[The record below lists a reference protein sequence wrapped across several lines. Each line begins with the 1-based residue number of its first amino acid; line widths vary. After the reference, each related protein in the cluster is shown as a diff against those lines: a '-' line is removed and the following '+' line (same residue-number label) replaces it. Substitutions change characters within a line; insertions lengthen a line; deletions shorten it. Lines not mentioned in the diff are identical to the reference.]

1 VEVPPVS
8 REDLECATPSECSA
22 EVAARVAAARAR
34 QLQRQGHA
42 NARLA
47 GARVLQ
53 QSRLEVP
60 ARVLLGS
67 AMQRLSLSARAYH
80 RVLRVARTIADLAQC
95 DTVRRDHVAE
105 AVSFRNLDRR
115 VVGTPISA

>member
-1 VEVPPVS
+1 V
-8 REDLECATPSECSA
+8 
-22 EVAARVAAARAR
+22 
-34 QLQRQGHA
+34 QRQGHA

-53 QSRLEVP
+53 ESRLETP

-105 AVSFRNLDRR
+105 AVSFRHLDRR
-115 VVGTPISA
+115 IGGTPISV

>member
-1 VEVPPVS
+1 VPPVS
-8 REDLECATPSECSA
+8 REELESGGPSESSA
-22 EVAARVAAARAR
+22 DVAARVAAARAR
-34 QLQRQGHA
+34 QVQRQGHA

-53 QSRLEVP
+53 ESRLEAP

-67 AMQRLSLSARAYH
+67 AMHRLSLSARAYH

-95 DTVRRDHVAE
+95 ETVRRDHVAE
-105 AVSFRNLDRR
+105 AVSFRHLDRR
-115 VVGTPISA
+115 IGGTPISA